1 MTYKE
6 IDTMVGLVG
15 LPYAYYQFPKT
26 GQQPPFICWYFEGI
40 DDLYGDNSNYQRI
53 VNLTIEFYSDEK
65 DFTNEAAIESQL
77 TRSGLSYY
85 KEESYID
92 TEKMHMTVYQM
103 EVVINGEQS

>member
-6 IDTMVGLVG
+6 IDTMVGLMG

-26 GQQPPFICWYFEGI
+26 GQQPPFVCWYLESI
-40 DDLYGDNSNYQRI
+40 DDLYGDNINYQRI

-77 TRSGLSYY
+77 TLSGLTYT
-85 KEESYID
+85 KTETYID
-92 TEKMHMTVYQM
+92 SEKMHQTVYEM
-103 EVVINGEQS
+103 EVLING

>member
-6 IDTMVGLVG
+6 IDTMVGLMG

-26 GQQPPFICWYFEGI
+26 GQQPPFICWFLEGI

-65 DFTNEAAIESQL
+65 DFTNEVAIESKL
-77 TRSGLSYY
+77 ALSGLTYTKS
-85 KEESYID
+85 ETYID
-92 TEKMHMTVYQM
+92 SEKMHQTVYEM
-103 EVVINGEQS
+103 EVLINGE